1 MLDCRLRCATTT
13 ARTLALF
20 SSQFR
25 GLMSGQSLFQT
36 HGILNFRLFR
46 RVLVASFVL
55 TISRSL
61 VVVGQNALGVLLSDL
76 IWNTLHSEYLDIE
89 AGSVRKGIIDRSQVL
104 FVDLTHMDTETCD
117 VSEADG

>member
-36 HGILNFRLFR
+36 HGILNFRLLR

-55 TISRSL
+55 TVSRSL
-61 VVVGQNALGVLLSDL
+61 VIVGENALGMLLSNLVWD
-76 IWNTLHSEYLDIE
+76 TLHSEYLDIE
-89 AGSVRKGIIDRSQVL
+89 AGAVRKGIVDRSQVL
-104 FVDLTHMDTETCD
+104 LMDLTHMDAETCD
-117 VSEADG
+117 VSEADR